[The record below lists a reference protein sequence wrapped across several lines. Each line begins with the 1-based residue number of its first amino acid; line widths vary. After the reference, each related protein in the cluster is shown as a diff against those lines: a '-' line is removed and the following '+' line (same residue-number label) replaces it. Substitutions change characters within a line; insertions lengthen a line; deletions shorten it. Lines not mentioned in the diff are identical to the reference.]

1 MVVVD
6 LLWRRRCKAK
16 GAATS
21 TGGGAVVSVLH
32 SRQRDVLMIDVTF
45 FVWLF
50 GSLKERDGMFM
61 YKIRVSF

>member
-21 TGGGAVVSVLH
+21 TGGGAAAIVTVLH

-45 FVWLF
+45 FVF
-50 GSLKERDGMFM
+50 GFLLL
-61 YKIRVSF
+61 

>member
-21 TGGGAVVSVLH
+21 TGGGAVVTVLH

-45 FVWLF
+45 FVF
-50 GSLKERDGMFM
+50 GFLLL
-61 YKIRVSF
+61 